1 MAKRR
6 SSRSAIAVAAGVALA
21 LLVVQGDG
29 YRSTAVRAAETQ
41 HAALVAKA
49 MLNWYYLPDDGLM
62 ARYAEPLGGGAVTA
76 DLWGYSWALAG
87 LEDVAALPGGE
98 RFLPLMRLLA
108 DNLEAY
114 WDGDAKLP
122 GYAPTVYPGQ
132 DALKYYDDN
141 AWAGLDLVA
150 AFEMTGDG
158 AYLARAE
165 RVFRY
170 LESGWD
176 PAGGGI
182 YWNEAHLTRNTASTA
197 PTAELAAWL
206 YMATH
211 QKLYL
216 SWAERLFAWE
226 SRHLVNRST
235 GQVYGSIDADRNISS
250 TDWTYNQGSVI
261 GAAVRLYR
269 ATHRASYLK
278 AAQRTAAFVRA
289 RLVRADGTLMPP
301 AEFGGV
307 LADDLRLLYDE
318 THDPGIA
325 RLVAAS
331 AQAAWTR
338 ARNPQD
344 LIGDD
349 WQGPPPT
356 TAGLALLT
364 QTGAVRLFAVD
375 AAVKS
380 SVSGPLAL
388 LHRPPVTPAG

>member
-1 MAKRR
+1 MAKRT
-6 SSRSAIAVAAGVALA
+6 SLRSAIAVAAGVALA
-21 LLVVQGDG
+21 LLAVHGDVL
-29 YRSTAVRAAETQ
+29 RATAGGAAETQ
-41 HAALVAKA
+41 HASLAAKA
-49 MLNWYYLPDDGLM
+49 MLSWYYLPPYGLL
-62 ARYAEPLGGGAVTA
+62 ARYAEPLGGATQTV

-87 LEDVAALPGGE
+87 LEDAAALPGGE
-98 RFLPLMRLLA
+98 RLLPLLRLLA

-114 WDGDAKLP
+114 WDGDAALP
-122 GYAPTVYPGQ
+122 GYAPTVYPGPG
-132 DALKYYDDN
+132 ALKYYDDN

-150 AFEMTGDG
+150 AFEMTGDMT
-158 AYLARAE
+158 YLARAE

-206 YMATH
+206 YMATR
-211 QKLYL
+211 KKSYL

-226 SRHLVNRST
+226 SRQLVNRST
-235 GQVYGSIDADRNISS
+235 GQVYGNIDTDRNISS

-269 ATHRASYLK
+269 ATHRASYLQ
-278 AAQRTAAFVRA
+278 AAQRTAGFVRA
-289 RLVRADGTLMPP
+289 QLVRPDGTLLPP

-307 LADDLRLLYDE
+307 LADDLRLLYDV

-325 RLVAAS
+325 RLVAVNAR
-331 AQAAWTR
+331 AAWTR

-356 TAGLALLT
+356 TAGLPLLT
-364 QTGAVRLFAVD
+364 QTGAVRLLAAD
-375 AAVKS
+375 AAVKA
-380 SVSGPLAL
+380 SVAGPLGF